1 MNDIPPPLH
10 SGPLLPE
17 GGETHGDDM
26 RAIGAVIMAA
36 GAGRRMGNVPKP
48 LLCRDGEPLLLRQIR
63 LAVAA
68 GALHVVV
75 VLGHHAERLA
85 AVLRDAQSRNLAA
98 WRGARVAWVV
108 NPDPDRGTGSSLR
121 CGLAA
126 LPAGLAA
133 WMVLLGDQPLLEIA
147 DVRTILTAWTGR
159 AASVELVVPVH
170 AGQPGHPVAFGRDLR
185 DALLDADGER
195 GVREW
200 RRAHPQRVAKVP
212 VGHARCTTDIDT
224 PVDLDCINAK
234 YGVRLDW
241 PAGHL
246 RPQPAD

>member
-1 MNDIPPPLH
+1 MH
-10 SGPLLPE
+10 
-17 GGETHGDDM
+17 
-26 RAIGAVIMAA
+26 AIGAVIMAA

-48 LLCRDGEPLLLRQIR
+48 LLRRDGEPLLLRQVR

-68 GALHVVV
+68 GADYAVV

-85 AVLRDAQSRNLAA
+85 AALADAQSRNLAA
-98 WRGARVAWVV
+98 WRSARVAWAT

-126 LPAGLAA
+126 LPPGLAA
-133 WMVLLGDQPLLEIA
+133 WLVLLGDQPLLETE
-147 DVRTILTAWTGR
+147 DVRTMLDAWNRR
-159 AASVELVVPVH
+159 AASIELVVPMH
-170 AGQPGHPVAFGRDLR
+170 AGQPGHPVVFGRGLR
-185 DALLDADGER
+185 GALLDDSGER

-200 RRAHPQRVAKVP
+200 RRAHPQRVAKMP

-224 PVDLDCINAK
+224 PDDLDCINAR

-241 PAGHL
+241 PDGHL